1 MWKISRVK
9 GTYENNLSLAT
20 STLQHYIDALSNLT
34 WKEGKMTLCRA
45 LQELLPRIQQV
56 YEEREG

>member
-1 MWKISRVK
+1 MWKISQVK

-20 STLQHYIDALSNLT
+20 SALQHCIDTLSNLT
-34 WKEGKMTLCRA
+34 WKEGEMILCRA